1 MAPVYVSYMSP
12 GRKDAIRTTVD
23 KGTFILKT
31 RDYNY
36 KNNYDI
42 DYFFRNAHLHG
53 VRRIYLFIYTANFT
67 IYVV

>member
-1 MAPVYVSYMSP
+1 MSP

-23 KGTFILKT
+23 KGTFILKM

-42 DYFFRNAHLHG
+42 DDFFRNTHLHG
-53 VRRIYLFIYTANFT
+53 IRRIYLFIYTANFT
-67 IYVV
+67 IYAV